1 MGFRFM
7 AFEACGGTAAARPL
21 GGSPLEICP
30 TGGTQPGSSRKPRYS
45 GRPLTGRFGP
55 PQYPA
60 VAVKVTRP
68 SSPSGLL
75 TETERAALRRP
86 VFPLRAAI
94 VYSKPTWQ
102 PHSRYYGSLLLV
114 SSGAYNH
121 STAGLQRTFQ
131 MSQATGVETARQ
143 AQELHIFH
151 DVAKAL
157 TSSLD
162 LDSILQTIMEKM
174 AEYFRPDTW
183 SLLMVDEQKMELYF
197 AIAVGK
203 ASEAL
208 KSVRLKV
215 GEGIAGHVAKYGEKL
230 IVPDVRSDKRF
241 AKRIDHVTQWETQSI
256 ICIPLR
262 SKLRVLGVIQLVNV
276 DMKNFTE
283 QESFFLQSLCDYAAI
298 AIENARAVEKI
309 QELTITDD
317 CTGLYNA
324 RHLYKTL
331 ETEVYRSARF
341 GYEFSVLF
349 IDLDHFKQVND
360 THGHLIGSKLLAE
373 IGYLIKAQ
381 LRLIDFAFRYGG
393 DEFVVL
399 LPQTGKDSA
408 LVVARRLRDS
418 LRSSCFCKE
427 EGLNLNVRASIGL
440 ATYPHDAK
448 TPHDVIRRADEMM
461 YMVKN
466 STRDNIGIAQRGVEK

>member
-1 MGFRFM
+1 MRLM
-7 AFEACGGTAAARPL
+7 T
-21 GGSPLEICP
+21 
-30 TGGTQPGSSRKPRYS
+30 K
-45 GRPLTGRFGP
+45 
-55 PQYPA
+55 
-60 VAVKVTRP
+60 
-68 SSPSGLL
+68 
-75 TETERAALRRP
+75 
-86 VFPLRAAI
+86 
-94 VYSKPTWQ
+94 
-102 PHSRYYGSLLLV
+102 
-114 SSGAYNH
+114 
-121 STAGLQRTFQ
+121 
-131 MSQATGVETARQ
+131 ATGSDRKV
-143 AQELHIFH
+143 QEITIFH

-183 SLLMVDEQKMELYF
+183 SLLMVDEEKDELYF
-197 AIAVGK
+197 AIAVGT
-203 ASEAL
+203 ASETL
-208 KSVRLKV
+208 KNVRLKV
-215 GEGIAGHVAKYGEKL
+215 GEGIAGWVAKHGERL
-230 IVPDVRSDKRF
+230 IVPDVYTDPRF
-241 AKRIDHVTQWETQSI
+241 AKRIDEMTKLETRSI
-256 ICIPLR
+256 ICVPLR

-276 DMKNFTE
+276 HMENFTD
-283 QESFFLQSLCDYAAI
+283 QETFFLQSLCDYAAI

-331 ETEVYRSARF
+331 EAEVYRSSRF

-349 IDLDHFKQVND
+349 IDLDHFKSVND

-373 IGYLIKAQ
+373 IGYLIKGQ

-399 LPQTGKDSA
+399 LPQTPKDAA

-418 LRSSCFCKE
+418 LRSSNFCKD

-448 TPHDVIRRADEMM
+448 TPHDIIRQADEMM

-466 STRDNIGIAQRGVEK
+466 STRDNIGIAQGGVVK

>member
-1 MGFRFM
+1 M
-7 AFEACGGTAAARPL
+7 T
-21 GGSPLEICP
+21 
-30 TGGTQPGSSRKPRYS
+30 
-45 GRPLTGRFGP
+45 
-55 PQYPA
+55 
-60 VAVKVTRP
+60 KVT
-68 SSPSGLL
+68 
-75 TETERAALRRP
+75 
-86 VFPLRAAI
+86 
-94 VYSKPTWQ
+94 
-102 PHSRYYGSLLLV
+102 
-114 SSGAYNH
+114 GADRK
-121 STAGLQRTFQ
+121 L
-131 MSQATGVETARQ
+131 
-143 AQELHIFH
+143 QELNIFH

-183 SLLMVDEQKMELYF
+183 SLLMVDDNQEELYF
-197 AIAVGK
+197 AIAIGT

-208 KSVRLKV
+208 KNVRLKV

-230 IVPDVRSDKRF
+230 IVPDVRADKRF
-241 AKRIDHVTQWETQSI
+241 ARRIDQATQWETQSI
-256 ICIPLR
+256 ICVPLK

-276 DMKNFTE
+276 NMHHFGD

-298 AIENARAVEKI
+298 AIENARSVEKI

-324 RHLYKTL
+324 RHLHRTL
-331 ETEVYRSARF
+331 ETEVYRSSRF
-341 GYEFSVLF
+341 GYEFTVLF

-408 LVVARRLRDS
+408 LVVARRLRDA
-418 LRSSCFCKE
+418 LRASCFCKE
-427 EGLNLNVRASIGL
+427 EGLNLNVRASMGIS
-440 ATYPHDAK
+440 TFPHDAQ
-448 TPHDVIRRADEMM
+448 TAHDVIRQADGMM

-466 STRDNIGIAQRGVEK
+466 STRDNIGVAQRGMLQE

>member
-1 MGFRFM
+1 MSN
-7 AFEACGGTAAARPL
+7 AA
-21 GGSPLEICP
+21 
-30 TGGTQPGSSRKPRYS
+30 
-45 GRPLTGRFGP
+45 
-55 PQYPA
+55 
-60 VAVKVTRP
+60 
-68 SSPSGLL
+68 
-75 TETERAALRRP
+75 
-86 VFPLRAAI
+86 
-94 VYSKPTWQ
+94 
-102 PHSRYYGSLLLV
+102 
-114 SSGAYNH
+114 GA
-121 STAGLQRTFQ
+121 
-131 MSQATGVETARQ
+131 ETARQ
-143 AQELHIFH
+143 NQELSIFH

-183 SLLMVDEQKMELYF
+183 SLLMVDEQKNELYF
-197 AIAVGK
+197 AIAVGT

-208 KSVRLKV
+208 KNVRLKV

-230 IVPDVRSDKRF
+230 IVPDVRADKRF
-241 AKRIDHVTQWETQSI
+241 AKRIDKVTQWETQSI
-256 ICIPLR
+256 ICVPLK

-276 DMKNFTE
+276 NMDHFTE
-283 QESFFLQSLCDYAAI
+283 QESFFLQSLSDYAAI
-298 AIENARAVEKI
+298 AIENARSVERI

-331 ETEVYRSARF
+331 ESEVYRSSRF

-399 LPQTGKDSA
+399 LPQTSKDAA

-418 LRSSCFCKE
+418 LRASCFCKE
-427 EGLNLNVRASIGL
+427 EGLNLNVRASMGL

-448 TPHDVIRRADEMM
+448 SPHDIIRQADEMM

-466 STRDNIGIAQRGVEK
+466 STRDNIGIAQRGLEK

>member
-1 MGFRFM
+1 
-7 AFEACGGTAAARPL
+7 
-21 GGSPLEICP
+21 
-30 TGGTQPGSSRKPRYS
+30 
-45 GRPLTGRFGP
+45 
-55 PQYPA
+55 
-60 VAVKVTRP
+60 
-68 SSPSGLL
+68 
-75 TETERAALRRP
+75 
-86 VFPLRAAI
+86 
-94 VYSKPTWQ
+94 
-102 PHSRYYGSLLLV
+102 
-114 SSGAYNH
+114 
-121 STAGLQRTFQ
+121 
-131 MSQATGVETARQ
+131 MSHATGAETARQ
-143 AQELHIFH
+143 TQELNIFH

-162 LDSILQTIMEKM
+162 LDSILQTILDKM

-183 SLLMVDEQKMELYF
+183 SLLMVDEAKNELYF
-197 AIAVGK
+197 AIAVGT
-203 ASEAL
+203 AAEAL
-208 KSVRLKV
+208 KNVRLKI

-230 IVPDVRSDKRF
+230 IVPDVNADQRF
-241 AKRIDHVTQWETQSI
+241 AKRIDQVTQWETQSI
-256 ICIPLR
+256 ICVPVK
-262 SKLRVLGVIQLVNV
+262 SKLRVQGVIQLVNV
-276 DMKNFTE
+276 DLEHFGAE
-283 QESFFLQSLCDYAAI
+283 ESFFLQALCDYAAI
-298 AIENARAVEKI
+298 AIENARSVEKI

-341 GYEFSVLF
+341 AYEFSVLF

-408 LVVARRLRDS
+408 MVVARRLRDS
-418 LRSSCFCKE
+418 LRASSFCRE
-427 EGLNLNVRASIGL
+427 EGLNLNVRASMGL

-448 TPHDVIRRADEMM
+448 TPHDIIRQADEMM

-466 STRDNIGIAQRGVEK
+466 STRDNIGIAQRGVVK